1 MYNKHQDRPAVFTWR
16 QFSNKG
22 YSAFASLHRQVRIG
36 ILSAATL
43 AVAAQAHARLND
55 SVVVPAD
62 EKETI
67 DEKDLAEVT
76 VSGTMAPLTQLQ
88 SARIVSV
95 LSRQDIEQAA
105 VQSINDLFKL
115 VTGVDVRQ
123 RGGFGIQTDISIDGG
138 TFDQVTLLLNGI
150 DIGNPQ
156 TGHLSADFP
165 VSISDIE
172 RIEVLEGAASRV
184 YGGQSFG
191 GAINI
196 VTRHDADR
204 SIELAAKGG
213 SFGTAEGEA
222 RFSLTTGKLSNRIS
236 GGGGRSD
243 GGTQNSS
250 WGKGQL
256 YYQGDYEDDG
266 LRLDWQFGFSKKS
279 YGANT
284 FYSASYPDQ
293 YERNQRL
300 MASVDAEYKV
310 WSEERRVKN
319 KSNYQKDEANF
330 NSSRFT
336 LHSSLF
342 WNRSNDNFE
351 LIHGQTFGE
360 NFHRSDVF
368 GIKAG
373 GHFDWV
379 AGRTAV
385 SAIMRHENILS
396 TNLGCNRRPEGS
408 FYTWSDN
415 RTTTSFSVEHNILLR
430 HWTISAGLMASMT
443 SAIDHR
449 FRLYPGIDIAWRPA
463 SRWKLLFSYNKGFRL
478 PTFTEL
484 YYKSPT
490 HEGNRSLKPEHNHTF
505 SLGGQYVAPGLSA
518 SLRGFYHH
526 GTQMIDWVMYA
537 PDDIFHTASFR
548 LDNLGLQVQGK
559 ASFAQLLGHDT
570 WVQTASI
577 GYTYIHQ
584 DKHDAEGV
592 WKSNYAMEYLRHKF
606 VASLTHC
613 IMKSKK
619 VKRLKG
625 EKEKGCA
632 KLFQFFNVSPF
643 QLSMTWD
650 FRWQQRIGSYVS
662 GGELIPYHP
671 YAILD
676 AKLQW
681 DTSRYQLYVQASNLT
696 NHRYRDLGSV
706 PQPGLWVMA
715 GAKVKMEI
723 GNKKRR

>member
-1 MYNKHQDRPAVFTWR
+1 MYNNHQDRPGVVTWR
-16 QFSNKG
+16 QFANKG

-36 ILSAATL
+36 ILSVATL
-43 AVAAQAHARLND
+43 GVAAQAYARLND
-55 SVVVPAD
+55 IVVTDAN

-67 DEKDLAEVT
+67 DEGDLTEVT

-165 VSISDIE
+165 VSIGDIE

-196 VTRHDADR
+196 VTRHDKGQTAD
-204 SIELAAKGG
+204 LAAEGG
-213 SFGTAEGEA
+213 SFGTATGEA
-222 RFSLTTGKLSNRIS
+222 RLSLTTGKVSNRIS
-236 GGGGRSD
+236 GGGGRTD

-250 WGKGQL
+250 WQKGQL
-256 YYQGDYEDDG
+256 YYQGDYESDD
-266 LRLDWQFGFSKKS
+266 LKLDWQFGFSKKS

-284 FYSASYPDQ
+284 FYSAAYPDQ

-300 MASVDAEYKV
+300 MTSVDAEYRVKR
-310 WSEERRVKN
+310 EERRVQN
-319 KSNYQKDEANF
+319 KSDYLKNET
-330 NSSRFT
+330 NSNPSLLT
-336 LHSSLF
+336 LCSSVF
-342 WNRSNDNFE
+342 WNRSYDHFE
-351 LIHGQTFGE
+351 LVHNSTFGE

-368 GIKAG
+368 GIKVG
-373 GHFDWV
+373 GHFDW
-379 AGRTAV
+379 ACGRTAV
-385 SAIMRHENILS
+385 SALIRHEDILS
-396 TNLGCNRRPEGS
+396 TNLGRDLEPENYVSVQGPGSGGDRPN
-408 FYTWSDN
+408 YTRSDG
-415 RTTTSFSVEHNILLR
+415 RTTTSFSLEHNVLLP
-430 HWTISAGLMASMT
+430 HWTFSAGLMASRT
-443 SAIDHR
+443 SGIGHSFR
-449 FRLYPGIDIAWRPA
+449 FYPGVDIAWRPA

-490 HEGNRSLKPEHNHTF
+490 HEGNRGLKPEHNHSF
-505 SLGGQYVAPGLSA
+505 SLGGQYATQGLSA
-518 SLRGFYHH
+518 SVRGFYHR

-537 PDDIFHTASFR
+537 PDDIYHTASFD
-548 LDNLGLQVQGK
+548 LDNLGVQVQGK
-559 ASFAQLLGHDT
+559 ASFPELMKHDT
-570 WVQTASI
+570 WVKTASI

-584 DKHDAEGV
+584 NKHDAENV
-592 WKSNYAMEYLRHKF
+592 CKSNYAMEYLRHKF
-606 VASLTHC
+606 VASVTHR
-613 IMKSKK
+613 ILSVKSEK
-619 VKRLKG
+619 LK
-625 EKEKGCA
+625 A
-632 KLFQFFNVSPF
+632 KNELL
-643 QLSMTWD
+643 LSWD
-650 FRWQQRIGSYVS
+650 VRWQQRVGSYVS
-662 GGELIPYHP
+662 DGQLFGYHP
-671 YAILD
+671 YWTLD

-681 DTSRYQLYVQASNLT
+681 DTARYNLYVQAANLT
-696 NHRYRDLGSV
+696 DHRYRDLGAV
-706 PQPGLWVMA
+706 PQPGFWVMA
-715 GAKVKMEI
+715 GARLKVDLAKTFSR
-723 GNKKRR
+723 K